1 MESTKP
7 FYITDDLL
15 ASTGQRFLHY
25 IIDRLVVYALVFVFA
40 AGIGII
46 ANLIGAYEFLAS
58 MANIGP
64 LGEYVAYFT
73 MMITY
78 FTISEGFT
86 SRSVG
91 KFITKTIVVNEDGSK
106 PDVGTIFKR
115 TLCRLIPF
123 DALSYLGSNA
133 RGWHDTIPD
142 VYVVKK
148 EDFENKKE
156 LFYSFDEIGKSAEE

>member
-1 MESTKP
+1 MESSKT

-15 ASTGQRFLHY
+15 ASTGQRFLNY
-25 IIDRLVVYALVFVFA
+25 IIDRLVVYALIFILA
-40 AGIGII
+40 AGVGII
-46 ANLIGAYEFLAS
+46 ANLIGAYEFLNS
-58 MANIGP
+58 MANISA
-64 LGEYVAYFT
+64 LAEYGIYFAL
-73 MMITY
+73 MITY
-78 FTISEGFT
+78 YTLFEGYT

-91 KFITKTIVVNEDGSK
+91 KYITKTIVVNEDGSK
-106 PDVGTIFKR
+106 PDVGDIFKR

-123 DALSYLGSNA
+123 DAFSYLGSDA

-142 VYVVKK
+142 LYVVKK

>member
-1 MESTKP
+1 MESTKT

-15 ASTGQRFLHY
+15 ASSGQRFLNY
-25 IIDRLVVYALVFVFA
+25 IIDRLVVYALIFVLA

-46 ANLIGAYEFLAS
+46 ANLAGAYEFVES
-58 MANIGP
+58 MANIGT
-64 LGEYVAYFT
+64 LGEYLVYFAL
-73 MMITY
+73 MITY
-78 FTISEGFT
+78 YTISEGYA

-91 KFITKTIVVNEDGSK
+91 KFITKTIVVHEDGSK
-106 PDVGTIFKR
+106 PDVATIFRR

-123 DALSYLGSNA
+123 DAFSYLGSNS
-133 RGWHDTIPD
+133 RGWHDSIPD
-142 VYVVKK
+142 LYVVKK